1 MLINP
6 YLYKDPEDTKKISPE
21 SVKKAGIVYRKRKI
35 YILKKYAQQC
45 FDAESIFSSYVMN
58 TVIIVNVS
66 KSKCEDGTY
75 KCIKSTYSFT
85 YTGTNGD
92 IISEFK
98 NSRLML
104 RYCTTSGYE
113 CDETYREGKFEDSNY
128 YNDLGIVFGYDEN
141 DDPIEIN
148 LDDMCA
154 YGDDIDEQ
162 YFNEKL
168 YVPDPRYYTTK
179 QYEVDTGI
187 SGEEFILRKNR
198 YYDAID
204 LIDDVSDVFVVEEN
218 ELEKLNNTECK
229 DINGDIVKV
238 DSSSFYELAEII
250 RDAQLIPFDMML
262 LNTRSCFNSY
272 KFIYDSK
279 TGFNIKDVNN
289 DKIIIKSRNSDY
301 LKMIANRMN
310 QFCNKLKNIYGDLR
324 VYYYSSDISEHI
336 EIVLDKDKLH
346 KISCT
351 FDRNSMFERLMVYV
365 TDKYHE
371 YVSRP
376 ILNID
381 DYFYTA

>member
-1 MLINP
+1 M
-6 YLYKDPEDTKKISPE
+6 
-21 SVKKAGIVYRKRKI
+21 
-35 YILKKYAQQC
+35 
-45 FDAESIFSSYVMN
+45 
-58 TVIIVNVS
+58 
-66 KSKCEDGTY
+66 
-75 KCIKSTYSFT
+75 
-85 YTGTNGD
+85 
-92 IISEFK
+92 
-98 NSRLML
+98 
-104 RYCTTSGYE
+104 
-113 CDETYREGKFEDSNY
+113 
-128 YNDLGIVFGYDEN
+128 
-141 DDPIEIN
+141 
-148 LDDMCA
+148 
-154 YGDDIDEQ
+154 
-162 YFNEKL
+162 
-168 YVPDPRYYTTK
+168 
-179 QYEVDTGI
+179 
-187 SGEEFILRKNR
+187 
-198 YYDAID
+198 
-204 LIDDVSDVFVVEEN
+204 
-218 ELEKLNNTECK
+218 
-229 DINGDIVKV
+229 KV

-279 TGFNIKDVNN
+279 SGFNIKDVNN

-365 TDKYHE
+365 TDKYQE

-376 ILNID
+376 VLNID